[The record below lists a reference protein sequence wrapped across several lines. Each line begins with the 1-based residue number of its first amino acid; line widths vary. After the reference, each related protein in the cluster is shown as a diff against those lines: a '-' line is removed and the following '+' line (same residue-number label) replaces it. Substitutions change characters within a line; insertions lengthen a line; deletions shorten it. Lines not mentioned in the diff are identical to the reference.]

1 MGEISH
7 LKLLSTGGDVRVV
20 NGLSITTENNKN
32 TLKVL
37 DKRYDCV
44 QMIINT
50 HFEELTQLFGL
61 YNNYD
66 TVKTKELCDEIETNL
81 GSVRATKL
89 KQTKPIHINTNS
101 EK

>member
-1 MGEISH
+1 MGKISH
-7 LKLLSTGGDVRVV
+7 LKLLLTGGDVRVV

-66 TVKTKELCDEIETNL
+66 TLKTKELCDEIETNL
-81 GSVRATKL
+81 RSVRAAEL
-89 KQTKPIHINTNS
+89 KQTK
-101 EK
+101 